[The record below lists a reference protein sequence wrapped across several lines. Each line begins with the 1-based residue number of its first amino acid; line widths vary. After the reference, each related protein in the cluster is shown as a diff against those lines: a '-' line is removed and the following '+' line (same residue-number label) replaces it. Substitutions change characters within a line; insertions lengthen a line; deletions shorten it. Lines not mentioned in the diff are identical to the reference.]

1 MTGFIAYWVVMGLTF
16 VILTLLPT
24 GIESDS
30 LGKTG
35 LAAVIFGLLNGL
47 LGWFFNNGI
56 VNLLTI
62 GLAFLIGNTVL
73 FGLTALLV
81 RGFRLK
87 WGLISAL
94 LGGVGTAVISG
105 ILSKLL
111 FPVLG

>member
-1 MTGFIAYWVVMGLTF
+1 MAGFIAYWVVMGLTF

-30 LGKTG
+30 LGRTG
-35 LAAVIFGLLNGL
+35 LAAVVFGLLNGL
-47 LGWFFNNGI
+47 LGWFINSGI
-56 VNLLTI
+56 VNILTI
-62 GLAFLIGNTVL
+62 GLAFLIGNTIL

-81 RGFRLK
+81 PGFRLK

-105 ILSKLL
+105 ILAKIL
-111 FPVLG
+111 FSSLV